1 MKPPPTTLPTATRAW
16 CLRDPLT
23 AAGHITH
30 SSPILLRTPRER
42 PKRFIALH
50 TESAETTTTLAQGFE
65 GERRAADGQGLFF
78 GCAVIG
84 ETRNWRVRREVI
96 FYPDDLPRADLAVL
110 RQYINDRT
118 FPRGARPRNE
128 GDPAPDLI
136 WRDERRVVA
145 QLLPLSRFLKLFY
158 LVAHADRELVVG
170 FDLASHLSRLA
181 TDWHEVKKGANV
193 GAWHLD
199 LCTYRVAPTGKIR
212 PDRWRPGIIIN
223 RKTADVVFIEFAGY
237 YRGEFLDPANLARGL
252 TGRHWTLSEALAAFT
267 GEVMDKAT
275 EPCRLTC
282 DALDHCRAKLRGTL
296 SLTGTLIELFDQLHP
311 VSRGARGRL
320 SETHVYS
327 PGGLARS
334 YLDAAGFSAPTV
346 PEDRLGPCA
355 GALFGPWAEVQVRD
369 RLPLV
374 HVDFRRD
381 YQTVFLLQRLQDLL
395 AAERLE
401 FVDDTQAVRAFVDS
415 HRRQSTGPSDIPA
428 A

>member
-1 MKPPPTTLPTATRAW
+1 
-16 CLRDPLT
+16 
-23 AAGHITH
+23 
-30 SSPILLRTPRER
+30 
-42 PKRFIALH
+42 
-50 TESAETTTTLAQGFE
+50 
-65 GERRAADGQGLFF
+65 
-78 GCAVIG
+78 
-84 ETRNWRVRREVI
+84 
-96 FYPDDLPRADLAVL
+96 
-110 RQYINDRT
+110 
-118 FPRGARPRNE
+118 
-128 GDPAPDLI
+128 
-136 WRDERRVVA
+136 
-145 QLLPLSRFLKLFY
+145 
-158 LVAHADRELVVG
+158 
-170 FDLASHLSRLA
+170 
-181 TDWHEVKKGANV
+181 
-193 GAWHLD
+193 
-199 LCTYRVAPTGKIR
+199 
-212 PDRWRPGIIIN
+212 
-223 RKTADVVFIEFAGY
+223 
-237 YRGEFLDPANLARGL
+237 
-252 TGRHWTLSEALAAFT
+252 
-267 GEVMDKAT
+267 MDKAT

-401 FVDDTQAVRAFVDS
+401 FVDDTQAVRAFVDRVTVDNLLDPAIYPQLNVLCWIRAAGETMVGRWAFKES
-415 HRRQSTGPSDIPA
+415 NAKSGPGQFSIAIAPRYSDEVVIAYLGDVVVTKVLHPFA
-428 A
+428 CDINVSLVHVAPVRASSML